1 MDNKK
6 AITIQINRNQHD
18 APTHGEAQPHNASNQ
33 ASLEDYIR
41 ENHHPIDDDHVFQ
54 RQYTPDPGSFKK
66 KPSQSFWKKYKSLWL
81 SALTAIIIGSF
92 LGFIMLK
99 MFVDLDPEEMAA
111 NQNSTNGAVQTT
123 GSASE
128 ENSGGTNGGASF
140 ELKSFQLFVIQA
152 GVYSNQA
159 AAEELITG
167 LEQENVAGMIW
178 QRDGQYH
185 VFIGAETSHDAS
197 KQFASSSLNTT
208 YEIYAGKEWT
218 TTAQTADVSAEEK
231 GWLTDLG
238 NIIDQQLAEGQ
249 DQASVTEWLQAKPEN
264 LSEKVQA
271 VATTAEG
278 FTNASDGQAKQ
289 VALLSIIAAY
299 ENVAIN

>member
-18 APTHGEAQPHNASNQ
+18 APSQRDAQVHNASNQ
-33 ASLEDYIR
+33 SSLEDYIR
-41 ENHHPIDDDHVFQ
+41 ENHHPMDDDHVFQ

-99 MFVDLDPEEMAA
+99 MFVDLDPEEMAT

-123 GSASE
+123 GSTSE
-128 ENSGGTNGGASF
+128 ENSGGATGGDAL
-140 ELKSFQLFVIQA
+140 ELKSYPLFVIQA

-167 LEQENVAGMIW
+167 LEQENVAAMIW
-178 QRDGQYH
+178 QRDDQYH
-185 VFIGAETSHDAS
+185 VFVGAETSHDAS
-197 KQFASSSLNTT
+197 KQFASSSINTT

-218 TTAQTADVSAEEK
+218 TNTETASVSAEEK
-231 GWLTDLG
+231 AWLTDLG
-238 NIIDQQLAEGQ
+238 SMIDQQLADGL
-249 DQASVTEWLQAKPEN
+249 DPSSITEWLQAKPEN
-264 LSEKVQA
+264 MSEKVQV
-271 VATTAEG
+271 VATAADE
-278 FTNASDGQAKQ
+278 FANASDEQAKQ
-289 VALLSIIAAY
+289 VALLSIIESY
-299 ENVAIN
+299 EKLATN